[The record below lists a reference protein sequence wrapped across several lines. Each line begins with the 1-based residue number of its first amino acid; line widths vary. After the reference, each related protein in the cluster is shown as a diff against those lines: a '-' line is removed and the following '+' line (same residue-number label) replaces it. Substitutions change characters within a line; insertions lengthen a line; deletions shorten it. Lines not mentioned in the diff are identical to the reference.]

1 MRYRLLMFCLLTF
14 FDSRAT
20 GWWHKL
26 FEEKFTRGNCSQVAP
41 WIIDTVATPPHTG
54 DFPNQW
60 YMAGFIWSGDQ
71 PDLSSIA
78 GECYLLDGLNGEDG
92 LLYIAPGGGYNCDS
106 ARLGAIYRDSCN
118 NNTHKRISSR
128 WIRTE
133 HCTALRLEFD
143 LILVGDQNVNDR
155 LTVQY
160 VSSQS
165 PSTWSTLNF
174 SSQQLYCAGNVP
186 RWSRVVIP
194 LQGIMSIDS
203 IQLGFVW
210 KNNGDCIKGPYSVAI
225 DNLVL
230 YGMNDCPEI
239 RIEGPESACANADV
253 ALDNLSV
260 PTGTYSSFQWNFGD
274 GDINNTDFD
283 HVTHQYSASGHYTIE
298 LEITSPTGCTSA
310 LQKIVTVFGSQPSS
324 LLNSEVLVGMQP
336 LPSPTDPPLNLD
348 INQGHLL
355 QLASPD
361 PQDIE
366 SVEYRVGNYWGLVD
380 NPWGTFPFTLAT
392 PGLYNVQVTA
402 INACGFTPSYFNA
415 VLTAQ

>member
-1 MRYRLLMFCLLTF
+1 M
-14 FDSRAT
+14 
-20 GWWHKL
+20 
-26 FEEKFTRGNCSQVAP
+26 
-41 WIIDTVATPPHTG
+41 
-54 DFPNQW
+54 
-60 YMAGFIWSGDQ
+60 
-71 PDLSSIA
+71 
-78 GECYLLDGLNGEDG
+78 
-92 LLYIAPGGGYNCDS
+92 
-106 ARLGAIYRDSCN
+106 
-118 NNTHKRISSR
+118 
-128 WIRTE
+128 
-133 HCTALRLEFD
+133 
-143 LILVGDQNVNDR
+143 
-155 LTVQY
+155 
-160 VSSQS
+160 
-165 PSTWSTLNF
+165 
-174 SSQQLYCAGNVP
+174 
-186 RWSRVVIP
+186 
-194 LQGIMSIDS
+194 
-203 IQLGFVW
+203 
-210 KNNGDCIKGPYSVAI
+210 
-225 DNLVL
+225 
-230 YGMNDCPEI
+230 
-239 RIEGPESACANADV
+239 

-402 INACGFTPSYFNA
+402 INACGFTTSYFNA
-415 VLTAQ
+415 VLNAQ